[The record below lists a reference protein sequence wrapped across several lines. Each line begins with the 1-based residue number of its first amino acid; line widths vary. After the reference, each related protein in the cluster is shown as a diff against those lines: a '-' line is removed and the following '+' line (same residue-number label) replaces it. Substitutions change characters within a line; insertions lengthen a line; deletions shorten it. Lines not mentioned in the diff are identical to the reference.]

1 MLVSCTFSL
10 AKLEEQRW
18 ISFATNLSRPF
29 LMSGAPILPSF
40 RLCVFSLQ
48 CCCNFTSSTKQ
59 DERRGSWKNFYHFLK
74 ASSFFF
80 SLYSSSASVNP
91 TQQQCSVHHAL
102 CHSWGFSAD
111 IGLSCSLNF
120 PCCVWTGFTAHTGNA
135 VLLGRPTQAGLLLM
149 FLHRVASNP
158 SYPTDCCERK
168 QMHDPNALS
177 SCMMRL
183 TGSCSASAA
192 SGP

>member
-1 MLVSCTFSL
+1 MFYAQFLQPRKTSRYRSCFSPAHFSL

-18 ISFATNLSRPF
+18 ISSSTTRPF
-29 LMSGAPILPSF
+29 LTSGAPILPSF

-80 SLYSSSASVNP
+80 SLYSSPASVNP
-91 TQQQCSVHHAL
+91 TQQQCSVQHAL
-102 CHSWGFSAD
+102 CHSWGFSEE

-158 SYPTDCCERK
+158 SYPT
-168 QMHDPNALS
+168 
-177 SCMMRL
+177 
-183 TGSCSASAA
+183 
-192 SGP
+192 